1 MSESTRKR
9 VVRSICLFET
19 QLTALFAI
27 CMFLLVLSVVSLIV
41 LDPGTAGYAVSV
53 LNLAGVVVFGGASG
67 SLVLV
72 CKRRE

>member
-1 MSESTRKR
+1 MSESTTER

-27 CMFLLVLSVVSLIV
+27 CVFLLVLSVISLVV
-41 LDPGTAGYAVSV
+41 LDPGTPAYAVSV
-53 LNLAGVVVFGGASG
+53 LNLAGVAVFGSTSGA
-67 SLVLV
+67 LVLV